1 MATYGYST
9 PYTGRGDAG
18 PLPPGYMEAA
28 TAPGRNLAMGIAA
41 MGQGLGK
48 ALERYSENKKAHEAV
63 DQSHDTVGQ
72 MFLQQMEADPKVQA
86 VRYYEDTGK
95 LPAGVDEATL
105 KSYEAQMKRD
115 AGMIS
120 NLIGSSDKWA
130 DMSLTKKKT
139 ALGDAVTMLN
149 QYRNNQ
155 QDDLRNEAT
164 RQNIALGKI
173 QLEDAINKRN
183 QQGILT
189 DAIRYG
195 LEQPTTTTQMQQ
207 VTDTIEFPPMPG
219 VSTPAVQATP
229 SQAEATAARYF
240 MGRYG
245 QAAQQLQQYGA
256 DLGRQANALNVS
268 PTYTTKPNDNAWKI
282 FGAAYQGLGF
292 PTSLPPSSFIN
303 SEYETPIDV
312 AARVE
317 ANTRLKQ
324 QKLAESQAA
333 MEQAGIMS
341 RSPALQTIAP
351 RILQPEQQAQ
361 PIQQPP
367 QTITRN
373 VPTEVP
379 ISYEDQSKRL
389 TQYLI
394 QQGATPETI
403 AMVPQILERV
413 GQRRPTTIEQV
424 GGIGSVVRFGDK
436 EQFVPAKEANLENIL
451 KVRGITVDFPEF
463 QGQANT
469 ESEAKDFREQYATN
483 LKLREQITDLLELT
497 KLGKTQLQ
505 TPQNKAKAQ
514 GLSRSIKATMRKEIL
529 GEGVVTDRDQE
540 VLDSVIPDPT
550 VLFSWPSANRTA
562 LESLLSR
569 ATSNLNV
576 KAKAYGLQS
585 VSPRT
590 GQAAAAPSGGVLRWN
605 TVTKKLE

>member
-1 MATYGYST
+1 MSI
-9 PYTGRGDAG
+9 P
-18 PLPPGYMEAA
+18 
-28 TAPGRNLAMGIAA
+28 
-41 MGQGLGK
+41 Q
-48 ALERYSENKKAHEAV
+48 KKATLLNAEF
-63 DQSHDTVGQ
+63 
-72 MFLQQMEADPKVQA
+72 FLDRADKQRA
-86 VRYYEDTGK
+86 RE
-95 LPAGVDEATL
+95 L
-105 KSYEAQMKRD
+105 
-115 AGMIS
+115 
-120 NLIGSSDKWA
+120 SD
-130 DMSLTKKKT
+130 
-139 ALGDAVTMLN
+139 
-149 QYRNNQ
+149 
-155 QDDLRNEAT
+155 EAT
-164 RQNIALGKI
+164 RQQLQLGAF
-173 QLEDAINKRN
+173 QLEEAANKRK
-183 QQGILT
+183 QQNILT
-189 DAIRYG
+189 EAIRYG
-195 LEQPTTTTQMQQ
+195 IEQPTTTTQTQQ

-219 VSTPAVQATP
+219 VSTPAVQSTP

-245 QAAQQLQQYGA
+245 QAAQDLARYGT
-256 DLGRQANALNVS
+256 DIGRQANALNVS
-268 PTYTTKPNDNAWKI
+268 QIPRFTGPISLGQEDP
-282 FGAAYQGLGF
+282 AAYLNQQF
-292 PTSLPPSSFIN
+292 ES
-303 SEYETPIDV
+303 PIQV
-312 AARVE
+312 AARAE
-317 ANTRLKQ
+317 ANTRLKRQ
-324 QKLAESQAA
+324 QLAESQAA
-333 MEQAGIMS
+333 IQQAGIMS
-341 RSPALQTIAP
+341 RSPALQTISP

-373 VPTEVP
+373 ISTQVP

-403 AMVPQILERV
+403 SMVPQILERV

-483 LKLREQITDLLELT
+483 LKLREQVTDLLELT

-505 TPQNKAKAQ
+505 TPANKAKAQ

>member
-1 MATYGYST
+1 MATYSYSAGYQ
-9 PYTGRGDAG
+9 GGG
-18 PLPPGYMEAA
+18 PQAVPSGYIEAYSQA
-28 TAPGRNLAMGIAA
+28 GRNIGAGMQQIGNAIGESLARY
-41 MGQGLGK
+41 GQNKAENEFLQTRLESLAPYLNTVAQSGNIMDKNSAESKLLGDIEK
-48 ALERYSENKKAHEAV
+48 FSSMSIPQKKATLLNAEF
-63 DQSHDTVGQ
+63 
-72 MFLQQMEADPKVQA
+72 FLDRADKQRA
-86 VRYYEDTGK
+86 RE
-95 LPAGVDEATL
+95 
-105 KSYEAQMKRD
+105 
-115 AGMIS
+115 
-120 NLIGSSDKWA
+120 
-130 DMSLTKKKT
+130 LT
-139 ALGDAVTMLN
+139 D
-149 QYRNNQ
+149 
-155 QDDLRNEAT
+155 EAT
-164 RQNIALGKI
+164 RQQLQLGAL
-173 QLEDAINKRN
+173 QLEDAINKRK
-183 QQGILT
+183 QQNILT
-189 DAIRYG
+189 EAIRYG
-195 LEQPTTTTQMQQ
+195 IEQPTTTTQTQQ

-219 VSTPAVQATP
+219 VTTPAVQSTP

-245 QAAQQLQQYGA
+245 QAAQDLARYGT
-256 DLGRQANALNVS
+256 DLGRQAEALNISSAVA
-268 PTYTTKPNDNAWKI
+268 PKPASTAYEI
-282 FGAAYQGLGF
+282 FGAAFQGLGSPLSIP
-292 PTSLPPSSFIN
+292 PTGISRPN
-303 SEYETPIDV
+303 YENQIQA
-312 AARVE
+312 AARAE
-317 ANTRLKQ
+317 ENTRLKQ
-324 QKLAESQAA
+324 QQLAESQAA
-333 MEQAGIMS
+333 IQQAGIMS

-351 RILQPEQQAQ
+351 RMLQPEQQAQ

-373 VPTEVP
+373 VSTQVP

-403 AMVPQILERV
+403 SMVPQILERV

-436 EQFVPAKEANLENIL
+436 EQFVPAKEANLDNIL
-451 KVRGITVDFPEF
+451 KVRGLTVDFPEF

-505 TPQNKAKAQ
+505 TPANKAKAQ

-576 KAKAYGLQS
+576 KAKSYGLQS

-605 TVTKKLE
+605 PVSQKLE